1 MSIRFGLL
9 FTLAIS
15 TFSAAA
21 LAQEPAASG
30 NANATAEARERFQRG
45 VALYREGSFDAALAE
60 FQRAYDI
67 EPNYR
72 VLFNL
77 AQVQVE
83 RHDAVAALALF
94 DRYLRQGGN
103 EIEPDRRAQVEKDE
117 QALRARV
124 AELTVESNP
133 AGAQLSIDNVEAGTL
148 PLAAPVLVNS
158 GVHQITL
165 TKAGYRSASRN
176 LTIAGAQ
183 PLRVQLTLQPLDGRL
198 DDSRSGTPP
207 LGEAHGDAQGASGSH
222 GLSTGFWVS
231 AVVTGALAAGAVTFA
246 VVTEKSNR
254 DLDTELN
261 RFPESPSAVSNARTR
276 LKTDA
281 ALTDA
286 LSGAAV
292 VGLATTLYF
301 AFTSG
306 RPSER
311 PAKSSLPERV
321 QLGTRGSSLV
331 LSGNF

>member
-15 TFSAAA
+15 TASAAA
-21 LAQEPAASG
+21 LAQEPVASST
-30 NANATAEARERFQRG
+30 ANVTAEARERFQRG
-45 VALYREGSFDAALAE
+45 VTLYREGSFDAALAE

-103 EIEPDRRAQVEKDE
+103 EIDPDRRALVEKDE

-165 TKAGYRSASRN
+165 TKAGYQNASRN

-183 PLRVQLTLQPLDGRL
+183 PLRVQLTLQPLDGRR
-198 DDSRSGTPP
+198 DDARSGTRP
-207 LGEAHGDAQGASGSH
+207 LGEAHGDAPGASGSH
-222 GLSTGFWVS
+222 GLSTAFWVS

-261 RFPESPSAVSNARTR
+261 RFPESPSAVSSARTR

-281 ALTDA
+281 ALTDVF
-286 LSGAAV
+286 SGAAV

-306 RPSER
+306 RANEL

-331 LSGNF
+331 LSGTF